1 MQGVERTTVAADGGD
16 IALFL
21 GGDVMT
27 GRGIDHILPH
37 PNPSDFG
44 RPDDRYPVS
53 RYLGLA
59 EARNGPVPRAVPF
72 DYIWGVGLEIL
83 ARWAPDLRLVNLETA
98 ITTST
103 DWYPKRIDYRMNPAN
118 IGVLTAARIDGCALA
133 NNHVLDFG
141 RGGLVETLQT
151 LHAAG
156 IRTAGAGRD
165 QAQAGQ
171 PAVFPL
177 PGKGRVL
184 FFSVGARASGIPA
197 EWRAGANEP
206 GINLL
211 ADTVAAAVRQIA
223 AQVRAAKRPGDV
235 AILSI
240 HWGDNYVP
248 QLPHSH
254 QLLARGLIDASGID
268 LIHGHSAH
276 HPLGH
281 EVYRGKLV
289 LYGCGDLINDYEG
302 LVERPYRTD
311 LGFMYLVRIEPG
323 TGAVRHLTV
332 APVQR
337 RGFRLVRPGKADA
350 DAMRQR
356 LRAECARLARPTA
369 APARS

>member
-1 MQGVERTTVAADGGD
+1 MAAGGD
-16 IALFL
+16 ISLFL

-37 PNPSDFG
+37 PNPADFG

-53 RYLGLA
+53 RYLDLA

-72 DYIWGVGLEIL
+72 DYVWGVSLEVL
-83 ARWAPDLRLVNLETA
+83 QRWAPDLRLVNLETA
-98 ITTST
+98 VTIGTE
-103 DWYPKRIDYRMNPAN
+103 WYPKRIDYRMNPAN
-118 IGVLTAARIDGCALA
+118 TGVLTAAGIDGCALA

-141 RGGLVETLQT
+141 RAGLLETLQA
-151 LHAAG
+151 LHDAG

-165 QAQAGQ
+165 RTEAEQ
-171 PAVFPL
+171 PAVFLL

-197 EWRAGANEP
+197 DWCAGADEP

-211 ADTVAAAVRQIA
+211 ADTVGAAVRQIA
-223 AQVRAAKRPGDV
+223 AQVGAAKRPGDV

-248 QLPHSH
+248 QVPQSH
-254 QLLARGLIDASGID
+254 RLLARGLIDLAGID
-268 LIHGHSAH
+268 LIHGHSSH

-281 EVYRGKLV
+281 EVYRGKLI

-311 LGFMYLVRIEPG
+311 LGFIYLVRIEPG
-323 TGAVRHLTV
+323 TGAFRHLTV
-332 APVQR
+332 TPVQR
-337 RGFRLVRPGKADA
+337 RAFRLVRPSKADA

-356 LRAECARLARPTA
+356 LDTDCARLKQPLA
-369 APARS
+369 ASARS